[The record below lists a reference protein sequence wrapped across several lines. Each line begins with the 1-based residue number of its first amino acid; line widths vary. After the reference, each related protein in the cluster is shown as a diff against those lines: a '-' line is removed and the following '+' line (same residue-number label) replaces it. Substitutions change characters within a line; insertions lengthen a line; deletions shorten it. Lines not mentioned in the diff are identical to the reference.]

1 MPRAGVLIALA
12 ITGACCMAGQVNA
25 AETVCKMNA
34 SITSIKTGANE
45 GDPRSW
51 MVHYVDTSGNEGDIK
66 STRLLS
72 TDEGMFMAQL
82 LRQAQKHGNVVDF
95 MRFSDR
101 CNQGGDDWF
110 DHVRVH

>member
-12 ITGACCMAGQVNA
+12 MTGTACMAAQVSA
-25 AETVCKMNA
+25 AETVCKVNA
-34 SITSIKTGANE
+34 SISSIKTGANE
-45 GDPRSW
+45 EDPRSW
-51 MVHYVDTSGNEGDIK
+51 MVHYVDASGYEGDIK

-72 TDEGMFMAQL
+72 TDDGMFMAQL
-82 LRQAQKHGNVVDF
+82 LRQAQKHGNAVDF
-95 MRFSDR
+95 MRFDDH